1 MYDNT
6 LPIKITPS
14 MLDTVEEE
22 MKNSLHYDGSEFE
35 STYLYKLCKPFIK
48 DIVVKSQRY
57 PASMS
62 MYDADEEEPVFIFV
76 NVDITDE
83 FNNIH
88 HYSDVVSTRDIQDA
102 VFAYKALKEF
112 YPCIK
117 FLYNYFEKGNY

>member
-6 LPIKITPS
+6 LPIKITPF
-14 MLDTVEEE
+14 MIEAVEDE

-57 PASMS
+57 PENISV
-62 MYDADEEEPVFIFV
+62 DDTNEEEPIFIFV
-76 NVDITDE
+76 DVDITDE
-83 FNNIH
+83 FDNIH
-88 HYSDVVSTRDIQDA
+88 HYSDVVSTNNVQDSA
-102 VFAYKALKEF
+102 FAYKALKQF

-117 FLYNYFEKGNY
+117 FLYQYFEKGNF